1 MYKLDFYAAISSK
14 NDPKT
19 LNHFEWVSGYGQ
31 VIRTP
36 RGREIEF
43 GFDKR
48 SDGWYVT
55 DVASGMR
62 IPRRYDTRMK
72 ALAALNAELLSKVD
86 KAVESDTYKAV
97 AKALNKFKTKPACR
111 FPVTF
116 GGGVI

>member
-1 MYKLDFYAAISSK
+1 MYKLDFYVSISDK

-19 LNHFEWVSGYGQ
+19 LNHFEKVSGYGQ

-55 DVASGMR
+55 DVASGMK
-62 IPRRYDTRMK
+62 IPKRYDTRMK
-72 ALAALNAELLSKVD
+72 ALVALNAELLSKVD
-86 KAVESDTYKAV
+86 RAVDDDTYKAV
-97 AKALNKFKTKPACR
+97 VKALDDFKAKNSEVA
-111 FPVTF
+111 
-116 GGGVI
+116 

>member
-1 MYKLDFYAAISSK
+1 MYKLDFYTAISGK

-19 LNHFEWVSGYGQ
+19 LNHFERVSGYGQ
-31 VIRTP
+31 AVRTP

-48 SDGWYVT
+48 NDGWYVT

-72 ALAALNAELLSKVD
+72 ALAALNAEMLSKVD

-97 AKALNKFKTKPACR
+97 VKALSEFKSSSA
-111 FPVTF
+111 VA
-116 GGGVI
+116 

>member
-1 MYKLDFYAAISSK
+1 MKMYKLDFYTAISNR

-19 LNHFEWVSGYGQ
+19 LNHFERVSGYGQ
-31 VIRTP
+31 VVRTP

-62 IPRRYDTRMK
+62 IPKKYDTRMK
-72 ALAALNAELLSKVD
+72 ALAALNAELLGKVD
-86 KAVESDTYKAV
+86 KAVENDTHKAV
-97 AKALNKFKTKPACR
+97 VKALSEFKTNSEVA
-111 FPVTF
+111 
-116 GGGVI
+116 

>member
-1 MYKLDFYAAISSK
+1 MYKLDFYTAISGK
-14 NDPKT
+14 NDPKV
-19 LNHFEWVSGYGQ
+19 LDHFERVSGYGQ

-55 DVASGMR
+55 EVASGTR
-62 IPRRYDTRMK
+62 IPRRYDTRME

-97 AKALNKFKTKPACR
+97 AKALSKFKTSSEVA
-111 FPVTF
+111 
-116 GGGVI
+116 